1 MEAHL
6 KSAVNVFRVLF
17 SYLGGNDKLL
27 THAEDNSSYVVI
39 KEDAPKGVYR
49 CIDDLGNIVFEKVE

>member
-6 KSAVNVFRVLF
+6 KNAVNVFRVLF

-27 THAEDNSSYVVI
+27 THTEDNSSYVVI

-49 CIDDLGNIVFEKVE
+49 CIDDLGLSLIHI